1 VKKSNAALRKPPA
14 VVPVDPSTA
23 DTFVNGGGLD
33 VQASGRPAVGDNI
46 TNGQAPSVDVQTSRG
61 LDTQTSK
68 RSKPSPSRAV
78 LERADGR
85 TLRRMT
91 VYLPTDL
98 AKRLAL
104 HCVERDQDMSAV
116 IAESVART
124 LKRSD
129 G

>member
-14 VVPVDPSTA
+14 SVHVDPA
-23 DTFVNGGGLD
+23 EVDAFVNGGGLD
-33 VQASGRPAVGDNI
+33 VQTSNS
-46 TNGQAPSVDVQTSRG
+46 PSVQTSEHPTNKGSRAAIA
-61 LDTQTSK
+61 SK
-68 RSKPSPSRAV
+68 PSRAV

-91 VYLPTDL
+91 VYLPADL
-98 AKRLAL
+98 AKRLAM

-124 LKRSD
+124 LGRSE

>member
-1 VKKSNAALRKPPA
+1 MKKSNAALRKPPA
-14 VVPVDPSTA
+14 VVPVDPAAA
-23 DTFVNGGGLD
+23 DMFVHGGGID
-33 VQASGRPAVGDNI
+33 IQTSERPAMPAIHGNPTD
-46 TNGQAPSVDVQTSRG
+46 GQAFSADVQTSRRPP
-61 LDTQTSK
+61 QSK
-68 RSKPSPSRAV
+68 AV
-78 LERADGR
+78 VERADGR

-104 HCVERDQDMSAV
+104 YCTEHELDMSAV

-124 LKRSD
+124 LGRSE